1 MHLAYAGRHINYYF
15 HQHGSCAGQEAFSLH
30 SKDTVNDSTYL
41 LLSSL
46 AVQSLRKANII
57 KALAINLN
65 LARPE
70 KPPGSF
76 VSPLDLLSCTTPFNT
91 RHVPTYACRCCDIPF
106 QFAAVLCLWNWL
118 HCGCIILF
126 DNVL

>member
-1 MHLAYAGRHINYYF
+1 MLFCRAKLDQLSPEGYRDYGFEHVF
-15 HQHGSCAGQEAFSLH
+15 SAGQEAFNLH

-46 AVQSLRKANII
+46 AVQSLKKANII

-76 VSPLDLLSCTTPFNT
+76 VSPFSEPTFPNACAFLLAQ
-91 RHVPTYACRCCDIPF
+91 RY
-106 QFAAVLCLWNWL
+106 
-118 HCGCIILF
+118 
-126 DNVL
+126 